1 MFLLVGVRGFLARR
15 KVKMMQSIAKK
26 EAENISAF
34 ISHIERN
41 GNLMAHKESN
51 LDRIHV
57 SKFVQICSI
66 LTVFSLLC

>member
-15 KVKMMQSIAKK
+15 RVKMMQNIAKR
-26 EAENISAF
+26 EAEKISAF

-41 GNLMAHKESN
+41 GNLLAHKESK

-57 SKFVQICSI
+57 SK
-66 LTVFSLLC
+66 